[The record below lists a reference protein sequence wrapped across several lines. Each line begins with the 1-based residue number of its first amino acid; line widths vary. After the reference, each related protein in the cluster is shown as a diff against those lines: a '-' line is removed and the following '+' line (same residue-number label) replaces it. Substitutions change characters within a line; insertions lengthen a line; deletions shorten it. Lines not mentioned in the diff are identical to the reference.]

1 MMIMCLM
8 VQNATYAM
16 LHRGKKLYR
25 KGSITGV
32 DSQFLQGNLKQ
43 NQKVLN
49 AHVSAQRLDEM
60 ENIQKVQ
67 GNMLN
72 VLDRRP
78 EV

>member
-16 LHRGKKLYR
+16 LHRGKNLYC

>member
-1 MMIMCLM
+1 MMIICLM

-16 LHRGKKLYR
+16 LHRGKKLYC

-72 VLDRRP
+72 ILDRRP